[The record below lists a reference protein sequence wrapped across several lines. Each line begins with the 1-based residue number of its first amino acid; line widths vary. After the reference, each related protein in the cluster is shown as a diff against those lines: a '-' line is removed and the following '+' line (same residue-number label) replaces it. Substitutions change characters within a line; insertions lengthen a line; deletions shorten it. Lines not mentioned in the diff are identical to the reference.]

1 MRPALPDVNVWLALS
16 IPQHAF
22 HEAASVWF
30 SDVTVRSLLFCRS
43 TQQGLLRLLTT
54 AAVVTPYSLAPLSNR
69 QAIARMGE
77 VLADERIDLVGEP
90 NGMEEQW
97 MRFADSKHASPK
109 LWMDAYLAAFA
120 QTGGYRLVT
129 IDKAFKQF
137 QGLDVQL
144 IH

>member
-22 HEAASVWF
+22 HDLASAWF
-30 SDVTVRSLLFCRS
+30 NDEREGSMLFCRS

-54 AAVVTPYSLAPLSNR
+54 AAVVVPYSLTPLSNR
-69 QAIARMGE
+69 HAIARIGE

-120 QTGGYRLVT
+120 LAGGYRLVT

-137 QGLDVQL
+137 QGVDVQL
-144 IH
+144 IR

>member
-22 HEAASVWF
+22 HEVANAWF
-30 SDVTVRSLLFCRS
+30 NEEKERSILFCRA

-54 AAVVTPYSLAPLSNR
+54 AAVVVPYSLTPLSNR
-69 QAIARMGE
+69 QAIVRIGE
-77 VLADERIDLVGEP
+77 VLAEDRIDLVGEP
-90 NGMEEQW
+90 IGMEDQW
-97 MRFADSKHASPK
+97 MRFADLKQASPK

-120 QTGGYRLVT
+120 FIGGYRLVT

-137 QGLDVQL
+137 NGVDVQM
-144 IH
+144 IR